1 MEYFNNEINISLLK
15 NHILKDSISDWF
27 NIYDY
32 ILPNKYK
39 KDEISHYKEHILNES
54 INYKHKLLNKLIE
67 VSGIYTNINN
77 KTVDETKHL
86 ILNNEP
92 LIINGS
98 LYSKED
104 NIYINCDIIIK
115 YDHFKNIFP
124 DITNIQFDRL
134 YNDYNNYMLIDI
146 SYSTIKFKAD
156 LIDIINDGNI
166 LYKKCSLYAFQKA
179 FNEFIG
185 YKPYCFI
192 LGKQYQYKNNILPK
206 KNFICN
212 ITIDNNIINKYRDAL
227 DWINYIKI
235 NYKNLHIYPNPN
247 HSELY
252 PNMNYTESNWE
263 LEKKN
268 LAIFIK
274 EITLVWNIS
283 YEERCN
289 YIMNGIKC
297 WDDKY
302 LINNLKKTK
311 RRDIQERMIH
321 MNLNNDVLIYPRKNI
336 SQLLKNILEL
346 DGIYF
351 DIESFIPFDEKQ
363 SFFEDINI
371 PEEPIIAIIG
381 FIYNNSYYNYTIQ
394 EYTTKD
400 EERIIKLFSDKLF
413 KLCNY
418 RGNINIYHWG
428 HAENN
433 YFKYIYKKY
442 PHIPFPKLNLINILD
457 HFRSEPVIVQGVF
470 KFGLKEIG
478 NALYKN
484 GLINTTWGKNDNG
497 LDTMIRFKEIC
508 LERNKNIPLKRYNE
522 ISEIIEYN
530 MIDCRVLFD
539 IVEVLRKIYL

>member
-1 MEYFNNEINISLLK
+1 
-15 NHILKDSISDWF
+15 
-27 NIYDY
+27 
-32 ILPNKYK
+32 
-39 KDEISHYKEHILNES
+39 
-54 INYKHKLLNKLIE
+54 
-67 VSGIYTNINN
+67 
-77 KTVDETKHL
+77 
-86 ILNNEP
+86 
-92 LIINGS
+92 
-98 LYSKED
+98 
-104 NIYINCDIIIK
+104 
-115 YDHFKNIFP
+115 
-124 DITNIQFDRL
+124 
-134 YNDYNNYMLIDI
+134 
-146 SYSTIKFKAD
+146 
-156 LIDIINDGNI
+156 
-166 LYKKCSLYAFQKA
+166 
-179 FNEFIG
+179 
-185 YKPYCFI
+185 
-192 LGKQYQYKNNILPK
+192 
-206 KNFICN
+206 
-212 ITIDNNIINKYRDAL
+212 
-227 DWINYIKI
+227 
-235 NYKNLHIYPNPN
+235 
-247 HSELY
+247 
-252 PNMNYTESNWE
+252 MNYTESNWE

-418 RGNINIYHWG
+418 RGNINIYH
-428 HAENN
+428 
-433 YFKYIYKKY
+433 
-442 PHIPFPKLNLINILD
+442 
-457 HFRSEPVIVQGVF
+457 
-470 KFGLKEIG
+470 
-478 NALYKN
+478 
-484 GLINTTWGKNDNG
+484 
-497 LDTMIRFKEIC
+497 
-508 LERNKNIPLKRYNE
+508 
-522 ISEIIEYN
+522 
-530 MIDCRVLFD
+530 
-539 IVEVLRKIYL
+539 